1 MKTANIIFIALFAF
15 IFIQQVNSA
24 EVGWTRYY
32 LESDKTRIVFFLDE
46 IPKYEV
52 HYDKENNTI
61 SITLSDAHLNK
72 PSKKFNV
79 NSVFINSISLK
90 QADNDTVD
98 IKISLP
104 KPANYKVFDIKS
116 PALIIIDVTSAENV
130 LPSGEL
136 TNSTENQKSELN
148 TVNTNKQIDKPAKIN
163 MPTQTNNENE
173 SNNDNLK
180 VESPESTELSIM
192 NLQWQALESLNGNV
206 LAILQY
212 VFDLLMLFLVIYVI
226 IKIRSINNLA
236 RYIRR
241 NRRKLKDNPVFADI
255 LNEIEKG
262 NKYNLHKIRKKKLEE
277 DKEKSSQETKSD
289 DRKNDNDEDK
299 IKQYDKV
306 QELARKGI
314 DPISISQKSNIP
326 VGEVN
331 LILDLIR
338 ARKDG

>member
-1 MKTANIIFIALFAF
+1 
-15 IFIQQVNSA
+15 A

-46 IPKYEV
+46 IPQYKV

-61 SITLSDAHLNK
+61 SITLSDAYLGK

-79 NSVFINSISLK
+79 NSAFINSISLK
-90 QADNDTVD
+90 QTDNNTVD
-98 IKISLP
+98 VKISLP

-116 PALIIIDVTSAENV
+116 PALMIVDVTSAENV
-130 LPSGEL
+130 LRSDEL
-136 TNSTENQKSELN
+136 ASSSENQKNELN
-148 TVNTNKQIDKPAKIN
+148 TVTKSKQIDNPVKIN
-163 MPTQTNNENE
+163 APTQISNENKL
-173 SNNDNLK
+173 NKDNPE
-180 VESPESTELSIM
+180 VGPPESTELSIM
-192 NLQWQALESLNGNV
+192 NLQWQALESLNGNI

-212 VFDLLMLFLVIYVI
+212 VFDLLVFFLVIYVI
-226 IKIRSINNLA
+226 IKIRSIDKIA

-241 NRRKLKDNPVFADI
+241 NRRRLKDNPVFADI

-262 NKYNLHKIRKKKLEE
+262 NKYNLSRIAKSGSEE
-277 DKEKSSQETKSD
+277 DKEKSAKEAKPED
-289 DRKNDNDEDK
+289 KKDDNDESK

-306 QELARKGI
+306 QELAKKGI

-326 VGEVN
+326 IGEVN

-338 ARKDG
+338 ARKDS